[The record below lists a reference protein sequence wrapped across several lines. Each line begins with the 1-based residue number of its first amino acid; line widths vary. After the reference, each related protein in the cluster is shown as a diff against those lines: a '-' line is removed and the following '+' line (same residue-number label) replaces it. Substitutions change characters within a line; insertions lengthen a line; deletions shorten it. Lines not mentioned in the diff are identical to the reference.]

1 MHYINVLKNS
11 DLFYEIEPKDI
22 NEMLSCFSSYIKE
35 YKKDEIILSESENVN
50 NIGIIISGCARSIK
64 SDTTGKTTI
73 ITLLN
78 EGSYVGILLA
88 ASKNR
93 LSPVSVLASDN
104 TIILYIPIDNVFRR
118 CEKNCVRH
126 EILTRNLFDGLSQ
139 KAMVLHDR
147 NDCLIKSSLRDKIMT
162 YLIKISKEQNNAE
175 FILPLDRNGLSEYLN
190 ADRSALSRELS
201 KMQKD
206 GIIAF
211 AKNHFRLNLSIFK

>member
-11 DLFYEIEPKDI
+11 ILFYGIEPKDI
-22 NEMLSCFSSYIKE
+22 NEMLSCLSSYIKE
-35 YKKDEIILSESENVN
+35 YKKDEIILSESEYVDK
-50 NIGIIISGCARSIK
+50 IGIIISGCARSIK
-64 SDTTGKTTI
+64 NDVSGKTTI

-78 EGSYVGILLA
+78 EGSYVGVLLA

-93 LSPVSVLASDN
+93 ESPVSVQASDN
-104 TIILYIPIDNVFRR
+104 TIVLYIPIDNVFRR

-147 NDCLIKSSLRDKIMT
+147 NDCLIKSTLRDKIMT
-162 YLIKISKEQNNAE
+162 YLIRLSKEQNSAE
-175 FILPLDRNGLSEYLN
+175 FVLPLDRNGLSEYLN

-201 KMQKD
+201 KMQKE
-206 GIIAF
+206 GLINF
-211 AKNHFRLNLSIFK
+211 TKNHFRLN

>member
-11 DLFYEIEPKDI
+11 NLFYGIEPKDI
-22 NEMLSCFSSYIKE
+22 EVMLYCLNSYIKE
-35 YKKDEIILSESENVN
+35 YKKDEFILSESEYVDK
-50 NIGIIISGCARSIK
+50 IGIIVSGCARSIK
-64 SDTTGKTTI
+64 SDLSGKTTI

-93 LSPVSVLASDN
+93 LSPVSVVASDN
-104 TIILYIPIDNVFRR
+104 TIVLYIPIKNVFRR
-118 CEKNCVRH
+118 CEKNCARH

-147 NDCLIKSSLRDKIMT
+147 NDCLIKSSLREKIMT
-162 YLIKISKEQNNAE
+162 YLIRISKEQNSAE
-175 FILPLDRNGLSEYLN
+175 FVLPLDRNGLSEYLN
-190 ADRSALSRELS
+190 VDRSALSRELS

-206 GIIAF
+206 GIIKF
-211 AKNHFRLNLSIFK
+211 SKNHFKLNHSIYE